1 MRRKKHVLE
10 KSAFKKRIKLHM
22 EMFDVHRRDILNF
35 DNYMDLKKPGFGGP
49 NSAKLYRDAKGNKV
63 NKEPKLA
70 GFQRTVERDPI
81 FAGKHYDSTYKAM
94 THDLVYKQEKKKP
107 VEYRDPYITAI
118 PVTNIAMKEGK
129 SCPTFSSFVNEMY
142 YGANPAEEQKVA
154 LRGKTDLDAIGDA
167 EDKLDAAK
175 IDWQDFSKSGN
186 GSRVDYVDADGDLV
200 AYVDIPSRKLY
211 IMPDAATIADPIAP
225 EEDEISLDDE
235 QYTELPATDRYNTEL
250 EKEEEEEEEDSNY
263 YKSDDD
269 FNEPED
275 EFTEPESNDVADEE
289 ALLRSFET
297 GDEDYDDEDEEY

>member
-1 MRRKKHVLE
+1 
-10 KSAFKKRIKLHM
+10 M

-107 VEYRDPYITAI
+107 VEYQDPYITAI
-118 PVTNIAMKEGK
+118 PVTNIAMKEGR
-129 SCPTFSSFVNEMY
+129 SCPTFSGFVNEMY
-142 YGANPAEEQKVA
+142 YGANPAEEQKIS

-167 EDKLDAAK
+167 EDKLDTAK
-175 IDWQDFSKSGN
+175 IDWQDFSKSKG
-186 GSRVDYVDADGDLV
+186 GDRVDYVDADGDLV
-200 AYVDIPSRKLY
+200 AYVDVPSRKLY
-211 IMPDAATIADPIAP
+211 IMPDAAIVADPIAP
-225 EEDEISLDDE
+225 EADEISVDDE
-235 QYTELPATDRYNTEL
+235 QPTELPATDRYIADL
-250 EKEEEEEEEDSNY
+250 EQEEEEEEEDSKY
-263 YKSDDD
+263 YKSDDE
-269 FNEPED
+269 FTEPED
-275 EFTEPESNDVADEE
+275 EFTEPKSNDVAAEE

-297 GDEDYDDEDEEY
+297 GEDDEDEYEDEEFID